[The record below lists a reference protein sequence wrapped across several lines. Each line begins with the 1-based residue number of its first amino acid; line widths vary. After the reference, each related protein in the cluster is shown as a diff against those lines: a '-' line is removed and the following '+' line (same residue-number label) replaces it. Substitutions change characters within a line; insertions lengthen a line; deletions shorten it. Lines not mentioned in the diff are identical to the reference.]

1 MGFGRYTV
9 LTTLIIL
16 VNTYGF
22 IPALAAFALNL
33 AVLFVALFKADIILS
48 VMGENGTRAFAKIMS
63 ILLAAIGI
71 MMVRKG
77 IMELI
82 ALAH

>member
-1 MGFGRYTV
+1 
-9 LTTLIIL
+9 
-16 VNTYGF
+16 
-22 IPALAAFALNL
+22 
-33 AVLFVALFKADIILS
+33 
-48 VMGENGTRAFAKIMS
+48 MS

-82 ALAH
+82 ALAR

>member
-1 MGFGRYTV
+1 MKKLF
-9 LTTLIIL
+9 
-16 VNTYGF
+16 F
-22 IPALAAFALNL
+22 L
-33 AVLFVALFKADIILS
+33 AVLFVALFKADMILS
-48 VMGENGTRAFAKIMS
+48 ALGENGARAFAKIMS

-82 ALAH
+82 ALAG